1 MKLKFIADVHI
12 SPLTVGELRTVGHQI
27 NRVIEFL
34 SPKASDEEIIGFAR
48 REDLVIITQDLDF
61 SALIAQSGLARP
73 SVVSLRIGNAKP
85 QVVSEVLKTVLP
97 LIEADL
103 NNGAIVSVEETY
115 FRVRKLPI

>member
-103 NNGAIVSVEETY
+103 KTGAIVSVEETY

>member
-34 SPKASDEEIIGFAR
+34 SPNASDEEIIGFAR

-103 NNGAIVSVEETY
+103 KTGAIVSVEETY